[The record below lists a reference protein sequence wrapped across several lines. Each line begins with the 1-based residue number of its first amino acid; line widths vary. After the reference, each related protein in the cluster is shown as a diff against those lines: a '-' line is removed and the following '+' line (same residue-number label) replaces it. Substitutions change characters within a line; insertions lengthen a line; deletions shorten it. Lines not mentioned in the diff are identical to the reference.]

1 MSSISYV
8 LSLCQQLQQNGK
20 TPSVALLR
28 QYANKPLTIPEVVK
42 ALQIWKSSPKAALEQ
57 AAAVPIEKQS
67 DVLSLQE
74 RVAYLEQQ
82 VILLNARFDAL
93 ISAQTAIKSEG
104 PNSQ

>member
-8 LSLCQQLQQNGK
+8 LSLCQQLQQSGK

-42 ALQIWKSSPKAALEQ
+42 ALQIWKSSPKASLEQ
-57 AAAVPIEKQS
+57 AAFAPIEKQAE
-67 DVLSLQE
+67 VLSLQE
-74 RVAYLEQQ
+74 RVMNLEEQ
-82 VILLNARFDAL
+82 VMLLTTRLDAL
-93 ISAQTAIKSEG
+93 QLAQTAIKSED